1 MYDIIW
7 IHTTSHPIFMISHH
21 GMNFTHTVFMSSR
34 PGYLSSHPLQL
45 SYDLQ
50 CIENTTS
57 AICVISNPLYVWHHM
72 NSMWHHN
79 NSLRHHKTVFMTS
92 QPHYSWHHPHCIWYH
107 IHTTCDLTALW
118 LWKNTYYVFYI
129 ILRVYDIS
137 HDEWMT
143 TPRLNLTWY
152 RKYLC
157 NQTHLTDDIT
167 SYVRM
172 KSHPLHARHHR
183 HFIWHHI
190 HSCWQHTIVCMS
202 RHTLCLWNRMHYKCC
217 LACCVYDYPT
227 SIPGL
232 KPVKTAISST
242 LYVITPS
249 RSKTSH
255 LLCKASQMAYVCH

>member
-1 MYDIIW
+1 MYDILR
-7 IHTTSHPIFMISHH
+7 IHMTSHSIFRISHNC
-21 GMNFTHTVFMSSR
+21 MNFTHTVFMSSC

-50 CIENTTS
+50 FIECTTS

-107 IHTTCDLTALW
+107 IHSTCDHTALW
-118 LWKNTYYVFYI
+118 LWKYTYYVFDI
-129 ILRVYDIS
+129 ILSVYDIS
-137 HDEWMT
+137 HGEWMT
-143 TPRLNLTWY
+143 MPRLYLTWY
-152 RKYLC
+152 RTYLW
-157 NQTHLTDDIT
+157 NQTHLLDDIT
-167 SYVRM
+167 TYVRM
-172 KSHPLHARHHR
+172 KSYPLHAWHHR

-190 HSCWQHTIVCMS
+190 HSCWQQTIVSMS
-202 RHTLCLWNRMHYKCC
+202 WHTLCLWNHMHYKWY
-217 LACCVYDYPT
+217 LTCCVYDYPT

-232 KPVKTAISST
+232 KPAKTAISST
-242 LYVITPS
+242 LYVITTS

-255 LLCKASQMAYVCH
+255 LLCKASQVAYVCH